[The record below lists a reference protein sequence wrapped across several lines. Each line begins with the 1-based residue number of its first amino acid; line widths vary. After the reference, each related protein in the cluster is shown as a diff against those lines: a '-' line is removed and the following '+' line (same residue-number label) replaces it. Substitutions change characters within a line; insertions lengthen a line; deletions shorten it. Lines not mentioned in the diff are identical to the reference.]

1 MHLRCVADE
10 DCNISTAVRYGIGV
24 DASYDDRPF
33 NLHQKEVKMKKIP
46 VSRLAMAAAAAFAV
60 TSAGAAF
67 AGTATATL
75 NVTANIDASCTISA
89 TPVAFGAYNPASATA
104 HYASGTV
111 TVGCVKG
118 SVPTVALD
126 GGQNQGATVV
136 ERSMKHATAAD
147 LLSYSLFKPTAA
159 APNTACTNAE
169 TDAWGTD
176 PAQRFSPTGVALTGS
191 VYNVCG
197 KISAGQDVSAGAY
210 SDVVT
215 ATVEF

>member
-1 MHLRCVADE
+1 M
-10 DCNISTAVRYGIGV
+10 NKFS
-24 DASYDDRPF
+24 
-33 NLHQKEVKMKKIP
+33 
-46 VSRLAMAAAAAFAV
+46 VSRFAVAAAAAVAV
-60 TSAGAAF
+60 SSAGVAF

-89 TPVAFGAYNPASATA
+89 TPVAFGAYNPTSATA

-126 GGQNQGATVV
+126 GGQHQGATVID
-136 ERSMKHATAAD
+136 RSMKHATDAD

-176 PAQRFSPTGVALTGS
+176 PAQRFSPTGVALNGS

-197 KISAGQDVSAGAY
+197 KIAAGQDAAAGAY

>member
-1 MHLRCVADE
+1 
-10 DCNISTAVRYGIGV
+10 
-24 DASYDDRPF
+24 
-33 NLHQKEVKMKKIP
+33 MKKLSINR
-46 VSRLAMAAAAAFAV
+46 VSIAAVAAIAMS
-60 TSAGAAF
+60 SAGVAF

-104 HYASGTV
+104 HEASGTV
-111 TVGCVKG
+111 TIGCVKG

-126 GGQNQGATVV
+126 GGQNQGATVI

-147 LLSYSLFKPTAA
+147 LLSYSLLKPTAA
-159 APNTACTNAE
+159 APNTACTNA
-169 TDAWGTD
+169 TDAWGSD
-176 PAQRFSPTGVALTGS
+176 PAQRFSPTGVVLNGS

-197 KISAGQDVSAGAY
+197 KIAAGQDVPAGAY